1 MDGLKYKLGD
11 RVKLR
16 KHSQYYGCNHQ
27 IPKETY
33 ATIIEINTYTWDDHI
48 YGVKWAEDGEY
59 EFASYR
65 EKDLVSTVKAT
76 RLSRKIY
83 PKAKESECGEW
94 LEI

>member
-1 MDGLKYKLGD
+1 MNFQSSEIKNNPNANPNAIVIINNVRFTILT
-11 RVKLR
+11 
-16 KHSQYYGCNHQ
+16 SQLVRL
-27 IPKETY
+27 E
-33 ATIIEINTYTWDDHI
+33 
-48 YGVKWAEDGEY
+48 WAEDGEY